1 MITTGQT
8 NAFRPFRAALLL
20 AGIGGV
26 FACQGRVSGL
36 GAQIATPEA
45 PTSPGP
51 TSGPIAANE
60 TFGRGVTGIQRLT
73 RREYNRSLQ
82 LLLNVDLTREIEST
96 LPPDN
101 RTPFDNDYARQETSK
116 PLIEG
121 YQSVAEEAAAKV
133 LADTQKLARVVG
145 CTPKNQ
151 ADEDCFGQF
160 LKTFGRRALRRPLT
174 AEETSAYAALL
185 KSPAAEGQFNLA
197 VGLVLRSMLQS
208 LDFLYRSEL
217 GDGTTANAPRFE
229 LTPYELATRL
239 SFTLWGEGPDD
250 ALLEAA
256 GNGMLTMPGG
266 LKAQATRLI
275 DAPQGR
281 AQVSRF
287 HAQLWQYESMQI
299 SGAIA
304 GPLRTESDAL
314 IERVVFEKQ
323 SSWFDVFRSKQ
334 TYVNGALREHY
345 GLPLKPN
352 ADFEWVDYP
361 RAEQMGILSHGSVLS
376 NGVSGND
383 TSPVFRGKFI
393 REHMLCQRMP
403 PPPTDVMATLPKQT
417 EGLCKPERLAAH
429 SGQEKCAGC
438 HKLMDGI
445 GFGLE
450 AFDAAGRFR
459 ENEFNRP
466 DCKISGQGEYV
477 GVGNFTGPA
486 GLASLL
492 LKDEAALSQCMLEGL
507 YGYTVG
513 RTAFSDADTRN
524 VEALALRFSKGAHNM
539 RQLLIDWVSD
549 ETFRFRDVDQK
560 D

>member
-1 MITTGQT
+1 VTTIGQSV
-8 NAFRPFRAALLL
+8 ACGPLRAALFL
-20 AGIGGV
+20 AGLGGL
-26 FACQGRVSGL
+26 FACQGRVTGL
-36 GAQIATPEA
+36 GFQIGAPESPANPA
-45 PTSPGP
+45 PAAGP
-51 TSGPIAANE
+51 VTANE
-60 TFGRGVTGIQRLT
+60 TFGRGATGIQRLT
-73 RREYNRSLQ
+73 RREYNRSLR
-82 LLLNVDLTREIEST
+82 LLLDVDLTREIEST

-101 RTPFDNDYARQETSK
+101 RTPFDNDYARQEISK

-133 LADTQKLARVVG
+133 LADGKKLARVVG

-151 ADEDCFGQF
+151 ADADCFGQF
-160 LKTFGRRALRRPLT
+160 LKTFGRRALRRPLSSD
-174 AEETSAYAALL
+174 ETSAYAALL
-185 KSPAAEGQFNLA
+185 KSPAAEGKFDLA

-208 LDFLYRSEL
+208 LDFLYRSEI
-217 GDGTTANAPRFE
+217 GDGATADATRLE

-250 ALLEAA
+250 TLLEAA
-256 GNGMLTMPGG
+256 ENGMLTMPGG

-281 AQVSRF
+281 AHVSRF

-314 IERVVFEKQ
+314 VERVVFEKQ
-323 SSWFDVFRSKQ
+323 SSWFDLFRSKQ

-361 RAEQMGILSHGSVLS
+361 RPEQMGILSHGSVLS

-393 REHMLCQRMP
+393 REHMLCQRVP

-429 SGQEKCAGC
+429 SGQEKCASC

-459 ENEFNRP
+459 ETEFNRP
-466 DCKISGQGEYV
+466 DCKISGQGEFV

-492 LKDEAALSQCMLEGL
+492 LQDEKALSQCMLEGL
-507 YGYTVG
+507 YGYTIG
-513 RTAFSDADTRN
+513 RTNYSTADTRN
-524 VEALALRFSKGAHNM
+524 IEALALRFSKGAHNM

-549 ETFRFRDVDQK
+549 DTFRFRDVDQK